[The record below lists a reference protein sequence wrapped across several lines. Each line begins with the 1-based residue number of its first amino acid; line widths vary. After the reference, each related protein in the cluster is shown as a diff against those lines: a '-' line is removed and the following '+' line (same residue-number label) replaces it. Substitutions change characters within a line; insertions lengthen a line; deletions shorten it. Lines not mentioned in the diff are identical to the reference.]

1 MAMPSKDTKER
12 LVKLANNAC
21 TFLSSNYNLR
31 DQLFARDKAYYRE
44 TSGVASGR
52 GDTQI
57 AATMDPLTIPVV
69 MPQVESALAYLADIF
84 LGSYPIF
91 PVVSKPQVMGE
102 ALQMETIIQDNS
114 VRFGWVPELM
124 LAMRDGL
131 KYNLAS
137 VEIEWESRKAPKVV
151 NAPMEDLTRGSTQ
164 ETYYEGNRIKRLNPY
179 NTIYD
184 TRVLPHEQAEKA
196 AFNGYVEL
204 WTREQLKKFFEEEGD
219 ETFSA
224 TEAFESGDAQYSTTI
239 SSTNAYYIPE
249 VNPQALKSPTLT
261 STDWLA
267 WAGISTANAIN
278 YSNMYEV
285 TKLYVRIIPKE
296 FGIKA
301 QNPGQLHIYELYIVN
316 RKVLIYAEEYASV
329 DQTFPIK
336 TAQPL
341 EDGLGWQTKSF
352 AENAIPF
359 QAAAS
364 ALYNSGIAS
373 QRRKVYDR
381 LFYDPSMFNKKD
393 MDNVDPVA
401 RIPAKAQAYG
411 RPLQNGVFALQY
423 RDENVATI
431 LSFARDVTDMADIA
445 NGQNRVGR
453 GQFQKGNKSRAEF
466 NEVMDRSDARNVMM
480 AMFFE
485 HRFFVPIKELIKLNI
500 LQFQLPANYYSPRTK
515 QEVMIDPVQLRNSS
529 VQFQLADG
537 MSPVSRLLNLE
548 AFNMVASMAATNPQ
562 MNAEYDIMGMLMYSL
577 QLQGAGWIQDFK
589 RTPEQ
594 LQAQQQQQ
602 LAQVAAQTQA
612 ETPPQ
617 APTA

>member
-1 MAMPSKDTKER
+1 MPLPKKETR
-12 LVKLANNAC
+12 DKLIKLANSAAG
-21 TFLSSNYNLR
+21 FLSNNYNLR
-31 DQLFARDKAYYRE
+31 DQLFQRDKAYYRE
-44 TSGVASGR
+44 ASGISEKL
-52 GDTQI
+52 GDEKDVK
-57 AATMDPLTIPVV
+57 TMDKLTIPVV
-69 MPQVESALAYLADIF
+69 MPQVEGALAYLSDTF

-91 PVVSKPQVMGE
+91 PVVSKPQVMAE

-114 VRFGWVPELM
+114 VRFGWVPELL

-131 KYNLAS
+131 KYNLCS
-137 VEIEWESRKAPKVV
+137 VEVEWESKSQPKVT
-151 NAPMEDLTRGSTQ
+151 NAPLEDLTRGTTE

-184 TRVLPHEQAEKA
+184 TRVSPHEQAEKA

-219 ETFSA
+219 ETFAA
-224 TEAFESGDAQYSTTI
+224 TEAFESGSANYSTTL
-239 SSTNAYYIPE
+239 SSSSNNYFIPE

-267 WAGISTANAIN
+267 WAGLETGNAIR
-278 YSNMYEV
+278 YHNMYEV
-285 TKLYVRIIPKE
+285 LKLYVRIIPRE
-296 FGIKA
+296 FGIQTK
-301 QNPGQLHIYELYIVN
+301 NSGKLHIYELYIVN
-316 RKVLIYAEEYASV
+316 RSVLIYMEEYASV
-329 DQTFPIK
+329 DGTFPIK
-336 TAQPL
+336 TAQLL

-401 RIPAKAQAYG
+401 RIPSKAQAYG

-445 NGQNRVGR
+445 NGQNRVAR
-453 GQFQKGNKSRAEF
+453 GQFQKGNKSRTEF

-480 AMFFE
+480 AMFLE

-500 LQFQLPANYYSPRTK
+500 LQYQLPAKYYSPRTK
-515 QEVMIDPVQLRNSS
+515 SEVAIDPVQLRNSS

-548 AFNMVASMAATNPQ
+548 AFNVVAQMAATNPQ

-589 RTPEQ
+589 RPPEQ
-594 LQAQQQQQ
+594 MQQQQ
-602 LAQVAAQTQA
+602 AQMAMQQAAPSQ
-612 ETPPQ
+612 
-617 APTA
+617 